1 LQRSD
6 GGDQVIKV
14 VCAYCGEVY
23 GAKSDGREAV
33 SISHG
38 ACKVCYAI
46 EMKKI
51 DAMKDERI
59 TRAA

>member
-1 LQRSD
+1 M
-6 GGDQVIKV
+6 IKV